1 MYTLQK
7 SLNTPAQNTIF
18 HNYLHFQLEPD
29 RYIVLP
35 FLLAD
40 MSLSQ
45 I

>member
-18 HNYLHFQLEPD
+18 LHFQLEPD